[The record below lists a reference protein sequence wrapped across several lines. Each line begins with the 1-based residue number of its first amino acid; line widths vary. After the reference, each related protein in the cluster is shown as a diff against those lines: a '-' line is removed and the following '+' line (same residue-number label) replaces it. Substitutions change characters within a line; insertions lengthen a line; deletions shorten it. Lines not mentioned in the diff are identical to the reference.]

1 MASSTASVTNKR
13 MTKEERLAVVHDLKS
28 TLEVGQ
34 KMITASIFKGLFT
47 PKYDEYS
54 TPYIASQITNL
65 RNHLKRSKIMD
76 DTGVI
81 IKSIDGSITID
92 DEDDKPK
99 KNGKKGY

>member
-34 KMITASIFKGLFT
+34 RMITASTFKGLFA

-54 TPYIASQITNL
+54 TSYIGSQITNL
-65 RNHLKRSKIMD
+65 RNHLKKSGIMD

-81 IKSIDGSITID
+81 VRSVDGGVID

-99 KNGKKGY
+99 MNGKKGY